1 MGAAPARS
9 APPGLDATERRVLN
23 PRPFR
28 VFRKAYSTAEAK
40 AGVAVLALLAAVA
53 AWVAWRGA
61 HPDPSLVAAEAA
73 SGERAG
79 GAGSAGATT
88 ATARPAASAPAAEP
102 APSDAAGRGDAAWA
116 PGRGA
121 LHTAADR
128 GALPASLAGAGW
140 SEGPLSRFDAENL
153 YVKIDGRAD
162 FFLARGFRSMVF
174 VSLAGPADETVDV
187 ELYDLGSPENAL
199 GAFSAEKTPEAKPK
213 NGGGTSWYVARN
225 ALFVARASSYVR
237 AIGSDESPA
246 VLAQLE
252 RLRKAFEGG
261 IAAGE
266 KPWTVALFGDALDL
280 PPDRLQYAAESAFSF
295 GFARNVSSATLDDGE
310 TELFVLPAGAEAKA
324 KDLAAQF
331 EKGFLSY
338 GETSVVAGETWVKDR
353 YLGAFSRAKA
363 AGTFVVGVRGAPDA
377 AKAAVELAKLEK
389 AVLALPP
396 EVARKAAAGPPP
408 AAKGGD
414 E

>member
-28 VFRKAYSTAEAK
+28 VFRKSYSVTEAK
-40 AGVAVLALLAAVA
+40 AGAAIVVLLALLA

-61 HPDPSLVAAEAA
+61 HPDPSLVLEPAA
-73 SGERAG
+73 R
-79 GAGSAGATT
+79 
-88 ATARPAASAPAAEP
+88 AASAAPTAPAAGPSVPP
-102 APSDAAGRGDAAWA
+102 AAPERGGSPVAPDRGD
-116 PGRGA
+116 
-121 LHTAADR
+121 
-128 GALPASLAGAGW
+128 LPVALAGKGW

-174 VSLAGPADETVDV
+174 VTLSGPADAAVDV

-199 GAFSAEKTPEAKPK
+199 GAFSAEKTPDAKPK
-213 NGGGTSWYVARN
+213 SGGGTSWYVARN
-225 ALFVARASSYVR
+225 ALFVARGSSYVR
-237 AIGSDESPA
+237 AIGSDESP
-246 VLAQLE
+246 VVVAQLE

-261 IAAGE
+261 ISAGE
-266 KPWTVALFGDALDL
+266 KPWTVALFGDALGL

-310 TELFVLPAGAEAKA
+310 TELFVLPAGDVGKAKA
-324 KDLAAQF
+324 LAAQF

-338 GETSVVAGETWVKDR
+338 GEKAVVAGEPWVKDR

-363 AGTFVVGVRGAPDA
+363 AGTFVVGVRGAPET
-377 AKAAVELAKLEK
+377 AKGAEALAKLEK

-396 EVARKAAAGPPP
+396 EVAKKAAAGPPA
-408 AAKGGD
+408 AAKGEG